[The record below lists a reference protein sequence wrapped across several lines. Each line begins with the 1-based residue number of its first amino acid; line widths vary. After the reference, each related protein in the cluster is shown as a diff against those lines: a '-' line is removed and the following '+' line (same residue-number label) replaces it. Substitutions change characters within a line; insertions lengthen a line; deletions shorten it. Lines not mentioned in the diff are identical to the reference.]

1 VSSPTKLLAVERV
14 QRAVALLP
22 GEPAGTIAPRTA
34 GAARFRATLAW
45 PRPEDVPPGPTLPE
59 GPGVAR
65 CSLVET
71 DDPEAATRCIAGV
84 IRAFTPL
91 ELAMDLEATLRT
103 VTEVAALTEA
113 MLEVEA
119 ARAVPPR
126 VTSAR
131 ALEGLAR
138 DLWEAGF
145 SVRFEPSWTPAPE
158 ADVYLGIGGDEAAM
172 EKFLRAHP
180 SWSVA

>member
-1 VSSPTKLLAVERV
+1 VSTPTKLV
-14 QRAVALLP
+14 AVALLP
-22 GEPAGTIAPRTA
+22 DEPPGTIATRTA
-34 GAARFRATLAW
+34 GAATFRATLAW
-45 PRPEDVPPGPTLPE
+45 PRLEDVPPGPILLE
-59 GPGVAR
+59 VPGVAR

-71 DDPEAATRCIAGV
+71 DDPETATRCLAGE
-84 IRAFTPL
+84 IRAFAPS
-91 ELAMDLEATLRT
+91 ELARALEASLRT
-103 VTEVAALTEA
+103 LTEVAALTEA

-126 VTSAR
+126 VASAR

-145 SVRFEPSWTPAPE
+145 CVRFEPSWTPAPE
-158 ADVYLGIGGDEAAM
+158 ADVYLGIGGDGGALE
-172 EKFLRAHP
+172 EFLRAHH